1 MVVRGD
7 GGSAGAPLRP
17 SDPTRLGRYGVLR
30 RLGEGGM
37 GTVYLGRSE
46 TGRPVAIKVIRVDY
60 ARQDE
65 FRTRFRREAVNA
77 RRVARFCTAEVV
89 DADLDA
95 ALPDLV
101 TEYVEE
107 ATLAAAVAAEGPLA
121 AASLERLAVGV
132 AAALT
137 AIHGAGVVH
146 RDLKPSNVL
155 LSPFGP
161 RVIDF
166 GIARA
171 VDATV
176 GVTGELGG
184 VGTPA
189 FMAPEQVLGGPVGPA
204 ADVFAWGGVV
214 VFAGTGGYPFGEGP
228 APVLLYRVVHEPARL
243 AGVDPALAPLVAA
256 ALAKDPAER
265 PSATELLMH
274 LLGRAGAATDPRP
287 AVTQTL
293 QGWQPPPPPPPPPPR
308 PPRPPGHPAAGAGRR
323 RDSRH
328 PAPRHA
334 ARSRHAPSGRT
345 GPAWRAG
352 RARSLRAFPRITG
365 GRGRVGSRDTARAES
380 TVRPA
385 RRRPPPAS
393 PVPSARAPPEGAEGD
408 RSGLGG
414 RRRGA
419 RRVRPAAP

>member
-46 TGRPVAIKVIRVDY
+46 TGRLVAIKVIRVDY

-65 FRTRFRREAVNA
+65 FRARFRREAVNA
-77 RRVARFCTAEVV
+77 RRVARFCTAEVL
-89 DADLDA
+89 DADPDA
-95 ALPDLV
+95 ELPYLV
-101 TEYVEE
+101 TEYVEGS
-107 ATLAAAVAAEGPLA
+107 TLASVVAEQGPLSSA
-121 AASLERLAVGV
+121 NLERLAVGV

-171 VDATV
+171 VDATM
-176 GVTGELGG
+176 GLSLDMRG

-214 VFAGTGGYPFGEGP
+214 AFAGTGRCPFGEAA
-228 APVLLYRVVHEPARL
+228 APVLLYRVVHEQPGL
-243 AGVDPALAPLVAA
+243 AGLEGALRPVVEA
-256 ALAKDPAER
+256 ALAKDPAAR

-274 LLGRAGAATDPRP
+274 LLGRTTATD
-287 AVTQTL
+287 
-293 QGWQPPPPPPPPPPR
+293 
-308 PPRPPGHPAAGAGRR
+308 
-323 RDSRH
+323 
-328 PAPRHA
+328 
-334 ARSRHAPSGRT
+334 
-345 GPAWRAG
+345 
-352 RARSLRAFPRITG
+352 
-365 GRGRVGSRDTARAES
+365 
-380 TVRPA
+380 
-385 RRRPPPAS
+385 
-393 PVPSARAPPEGAEGD
+393 
-408 RSGLGG
+408 
-414 RRRGA
+414 
-419 RRVRPAAP
+419 